1 MKVIDAIYQR
11 RAVRS
16 YTDKQVD
23 HATIV
28 ELLKAAVQAPS
39 AINQQAWAF
48 AVIQDRKLLAE
59 YSERA
64 KKHALTTLAT
74 HPQAEHL
81 RAILARPDFDIFY
94 HAPALI
100 IICAKPAMEM
110 TPEEDCCLA
119 AQNLMLAATE
129 MGLATCPIGFA
140 RMWLNL
146 AEVKKE
152 LGIPADYEPVF
163 PVIVGYQKDPAP
175 PVERKAPEIIFWK

>member
-1 MKVIDAIYQR
+1 MNVIEAIYRR

-16 YTDKQVD
+16 YAEKEVD
-23 HATIV
+23 RTTIT

-39 AINQQAWAF
+39 AINLQPWAF
-48 AVIQDRKLLAE
+48 AVIQDRKLLPE

-64 KKHALTTLAT
+64 KRHALTTLAT
-74 HPQAEHL
+74 HPQADHL
-81 RAILARPDFDIFY
+81 RAILAKPDFDIFY

-100 IICAKPAMEM
+100 IICAKPAAEM
-110 TPEEDCCLA
+110 TPEEDCSLA

-140 RMWLNL
+140 RLWLNL
-146 AEVKKE
+146 AEVKQE
-152 LGIPADYEPVF
+152 LGIPADFKPVF

-175 PVERKAPEIIFWK
+175 PVERKKPEVIFWK